1 MNYNPLRTICFVVGL
16 SALLGLSAC
25 GGGTGTTS
33 GTPTLVF
40 SASTNTIPAG
50 QSVTL
55 KWTATNATSVTI
67 TATAGSSTQTLQTS
81 GQLSGSVTDK
91 PTQTTTYTAVAS
103 GAGGSTQP
111 PTGTVQVAQGAP
123 QIKQF
128 TATSTTAHARHATPL
143 TSATST

>member
-1 MNYNPLRTICFVVGL
+1 MNYNPLRSVYFSVVVL

-25 GGGTGTTS
+25 GGGTGTTP

-55 KWTATNATSVTI
+55 KWASTNATSVTI
-67 TATAGSSTQTLQTS
+67 TATAGSSTHTLQTS

-91 PTQTTTYTAVAS
+91 PTQTTTSTAVAP
-103 GAGGSTQP
+103 GADGSHQP
-111 PTGTVQVAQGAP
+111 PTVTVQMAPGAP
-123 QIKQF
+123 ATPQF
-128 TATSTTAHARHATPL
+128 T
-143 TSATST
+143 